1 MLMLTLTELC
11 EEMNNWFEYARF
23 YGQFEISDGKIT
35 SFNDGSILK
44 DGQYFRIIGS
54 VFNDGVHQYGNDGNG
69 FSLTG
74 EVFSGSVWIMAVP
87 QTVIALA
94 NDIDAWR
101 AKFEDVESSNMSPY
115 NSESFGGYSYSKSGG
130 GSGSGSGASGT
141 WQSSFANR
149 IKRYRRLGTAPR
161 DLQKTADVHNVSYY
175 TPVTRDEI
183 KKIVSDEI
191 HEKALEVQS

>member
-11 EEMNNWFEYARF
+11 EELNNWFECARF
-23 YGQFEISDGKIT
+23 YGQFEISDGR
-35 SFNDGSILK
+35 ILSLDDSVLK
-44 DGQYFRIIGS
+44 EGQYFRIIGS
-54 VFNDGVHQYGNDGNG
+54 VFNDGVHQYGNG
-69 FSLTG
+69 FSLVG

-101 AKFEDVESSNMSPY
+101 AKYEDVDGVNMSPY

-130 GSGSGSGASGT
+130 GSGSGSSGT
-141 WQSSFANR
+141 WQNAFSNR
-149 IKRYRRLGTAPR
+149 IKKYRRLGPAAR
-161 DLQKTADVHNVSYY
+161 DLQKTEEAHSMDYY

-183 KKIVSDEI
+183 KAIVGDEI
-191 HEKALEVQS
+191 RKNALEA